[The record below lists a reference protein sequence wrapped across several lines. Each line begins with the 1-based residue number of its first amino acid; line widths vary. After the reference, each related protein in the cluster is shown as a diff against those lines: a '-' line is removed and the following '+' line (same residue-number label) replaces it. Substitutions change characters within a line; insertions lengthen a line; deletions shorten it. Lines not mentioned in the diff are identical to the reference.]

1 MCRHPRVT
9 IVNSLT
15 HVCKNILIHMIYIH
29 TYIHY
34 IYIYIYRE
42 KYINIYIF
50 FFFHDLP
57 NELTIGHSMLDLRGP
72 KDCTE
77 DNQLNFL

>member
-1 MCRHPRVT
+1 
-9 IVNSLT
+9 
-15 HVCKNILIHMIYIH
+15 MIYIH

-77 DNQLNFL
+77 DN